1 MASSQMLLPLLT
13 KRPLLDVSSITEA
26 DYGPTNLEK
35 VPEYKPMQVGLLTPR
50 YPLGKSMFGPGLLNV
65 PK

>member
-1 MASSQMLLPLLT
+1 MASSPMLFPLLN
-13 KRPLLDVSSITEA
+13 KKPMLDVSSITEA

-35 VPEYKPMQVGLLTPR
+35 PPDKKPMQVGLLTPSYR
-50 YPLGKSMFGPGLLNV
+50 LGKTMFGPGLSGV